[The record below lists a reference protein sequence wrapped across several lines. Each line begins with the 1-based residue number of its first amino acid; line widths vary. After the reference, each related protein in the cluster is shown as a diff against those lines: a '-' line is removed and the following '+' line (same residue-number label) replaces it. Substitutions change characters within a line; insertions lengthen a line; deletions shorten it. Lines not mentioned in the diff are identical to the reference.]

1 MYGNVQR
8 VRDKGAL
15 IWIDLRDRYG
25 ITQLFLQDGVSDP
38 KLIEQ
43 ARSFGREYVLQAKGT
58 VVERESK
65 NPNMPTGEIEIKVSE
80 FNLLNASKV
89 PPFTI
94 EDESDGG
101 DDLRMKYRYLDLRR
115 NPVRRNLELRH
126 NMGLLF
132 LVL

>member
-1 MYGNVQR
+1 MYRTHTCGELRLANTGQEVTLSGWVQR

-43 ARSFGREYVLQAKGT
+43 ARSFGREYVLQAKGI

-80 FNLLNASKV
+80 FQQGA
-89 PPFTI
+89 TI
-94 EDESDGG
+94 Y
-101 DDLRMKYRYLDLRR
+101 YRR
-115 NPVRRNLELRH
+115 
-126 NMGLLF
+126 
-132 LVL
+132 